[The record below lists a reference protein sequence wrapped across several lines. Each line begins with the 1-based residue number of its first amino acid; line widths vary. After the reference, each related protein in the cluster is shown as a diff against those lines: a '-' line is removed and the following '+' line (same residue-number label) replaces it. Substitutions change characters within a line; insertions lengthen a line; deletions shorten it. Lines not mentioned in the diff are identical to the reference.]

1 MRIAVDA
8 MGGDHAPADVVL
20 GALEA
25 SRSFGIPVGLVGRPE
40 RIEPFLTQA
49 NTAGA
54 DYVVIEASEEIGPD
68 EKPAQ
73 AVRQKRLSSIVV
85 GVETVRLGQ
94 TDAFV
99 SAGNTGALMTASLLG
114 LGKIMRRP
122 ALGVVLPTL
131 SGKPLLLLDAG
142 ASVDARPE
150 DLLEYALAGSLY
162 AEQVLR
168 RREPTVAL
176 LNIGSEEGK
185 GNELVRTAYELLK
198 QAEVRFVGNIEG
210 RDLIAGTVDVV
221 VCDGFVG
228 NIALKVI
235 EGVGTGVFS
244 LLRDELGKGFQTRLG
259 GFLVHERMRSVARR
273 LDYATY
279 GGAPLFGVR
288 GPVIKCHGSS
298 RALAVRN
305 GVRVA
310 HDYVACGAVHSM
322 EDALRR
328 EGGA

>member
-8 MGGDHAPADVVL
+8 MGGDHAPGDVVL

-25 SRSFGIPVGLVGRPE
+25 SRTFGIPVGLVGKGD

-54 DYVVIEASEEIGPD
+54 DFVLIEAPEEIGPH

-85 GVETVRLGQ
+85 GVESVRQGQ
-94 TDAFV
+94 ADAFV

-114 LGKIMRRP
+114 LGKMMRRP

-131 SGKPLLLLDAG
+131 SGNPLLLLDAG

-150 DLLEYALAGSLY
+150 DLVEYALAGSLY
-162 AEQVLR
+162 AEQVLHR
-168 RREPTVAL
+168 PQPSVAL
-176 LNIGSEEGK
+176 LNIGVEEGK
-185 GNELVRTAYELLK
+185 GNEMVRGAYDLLK
-198 QAEVRFVGNIEG
+198 QQPLNFTGNIEG
-210 RDLIAGTVDVV
+210 RDLIAGNVDVV

-244 LLRDELGKGFQTRLG
+244 LLREELAKGFQTRLG
-259 GFLVHERMRSVARR
+259 GLLVHERMRSVARR

-298 RALAVRN
+298 RSLAVRN

-328 EGGA
+328 EGES

>member
-8 MGGDHAPADVVL
+8 MGGDHAPADVVI

-25 SRSFGIPVGLVGRPE
+25 SRSFGIPVGLVGREE
-40 RIEPFLTQA
+40 RIAPFLTQE

-54 DYVVIEASEEIGPD
+54 DYVLIEAPEEIGPH

-73 AVRQKRLSSIVV
+73 AVRQKRLSSIVI
-85 GVETVRLGQ
+85 GVESVRQGQ

-99 SAGNTGALMTASLLG
+99 SAGNTGALMTASLLS

-122 ALGVVLPTL
+122 ALGVVLPTI
-131 SGKPLLLLDAG
+131 SGQPLLLLDAG

-150 DLLEYALAGSLY
+150 DLVEYALAGSLY
-162 AEQVLR
+162 SEQVLQR
-168 RREPTVAL
+168 SEPSVAL
-176 LNIGSEEGK
+176 LNIGVEEGK
-185 GNELVRTAYELLK
+185 GNEMVRGAYDLLK
-198 QAEVRFVGNIEG
+198 QQPLRFIGNIEG

-235 EGVGTGVFS
+235 EGVGSGVFS
-244 LLRDELGKGFQTRLG
+244 LLRDELAKGFQTRLG
-259 GFLVHERMRSVARR
+259 GFLVHERVRSVAKR

>member
-25 SRSFGIPVGLVGRPE
+25 SRSYGIPVCLVGREE
-40 RIEPFLTQA
+40 RIAPFLTQE
-49 NTAGA
+49 NIQGA
-54 DYVVIEASEEIGPD
+54 DFVVMAAPEEIGAH

-85 GVETVRLGQ
+85 GVESVRLGQ
-94 TDAFV
+94 ADAFV

-114 LGKIMRRP
+114 LGKMMRRP

-131 SGKPLLLLDAG
+131 SGAPLLLLDAG

-150 DLLEYALAGSLY
+150 DLVEYAVAGSLY

-168 RREPTVAL
+168 RPRPSVAL
-176 LNIGSEEGK
+176 LNIGAEESK
-185 GNELVRTAYELLK
+185 GNELVRAAYDLLK
-198 QAEVRFVGNIEG
+198 GQPLNFVGNIEG

-235 EGVGTGVFS
+235 EGVGSGVFS
-244 LLRDELGKGFQTRLG
+244 LLREELAKGFQTRLG
-259 GFLVHERMRSVARR
+259 GLLVHERMRAVAKR

-328 EGGA
+328 EGEA

>member
-25 SRSFGIPVGLVGRPE
+25 SRSFGIPVGLVGRAE
-40 RIEPFLTQA
+40 RIAPFLTQA

-54 DYVVIEASEEIGPD
+54 DYVVIEATEEIGAD

-85 GVETVRLGQ
+85 GVESVRQG
-94 TDAFV
+94 TADAFV

-114 LGKIMRRP
+114 LGKMMRRP
-122 ALGVVLPTL
+122 ALGVVLPTI
-131 SGKPLLLLDAG
+131 SGQPLLLLDAG
-142 ASVDARPE
+142 ASMDARAE
-150 DLLEYALAGSLY
+150 DLVEYALAGSLY

-168 RREPTVAL
+168 RPRPTVAL
-176 LNIGSEEGK
+176 LNIGVEEGK
-185 GNELVRTAYELLK
+185 GNELVRGAYDLLRQ
-198 QAEVRFVGNIEG
+198 QALNFVGNIEG

-235 EGVGTGVFS
+235 EGVGAGVFS
-244 LLRDELGKGFQTRLG
+244 LLHEELGKGFQTRLG
-259 GFLVHERMRSVARR
+259 GFLVHERMRTVARR

-310 HDYVACGAVHSM
+310 HDYAACGAVHSM

>member
-8 MGGDHAPADVVL
+8 MGGDHAPAEIVR

-25 SRSFGIPVGLVGRPE
+25 SREHGIPIALIGRETEIAPL
-40 RIEPFLTQA
+40 LTPAATQ
-49 NTAGA
+49 GA
-54 DYVVIEASEEIGPD
+54 DYALVDALEAIGPD

-73 AVRQKRLSSIVV
+73 AVRQKRQSSIVL
-85 GVETVRLGQ
+85 GIEQVREGRC
-94 TDAFV
+94 DAFV

-122 ALGVVLPTL
+122 ALGAVLPTFARR
-131 SGKPLLLLDAG
+131 PVLLLDAG

-150 DLLEYALAGSLY
+150 DLVEYAVVGSLY
-162 AEQVLR
+162 AEHVLHL
-168 RREPTVAL
+168 PDPAVAL
-176 LNIGSEEGK
+176 LNIGLEESK
-185 GNELVRTAYELLK
+185 GNELVRAAYQRLQNLPI
-198 QAEVRFVGNIEG
+198 RFVGNIEG
-210 RDLIAGTVDVV
+210 REVLSGDVQV
-221 VCDGFVG
+221 IVSDGFAG
-228 NIALKVI
+228 NVMLKTI
-235 EGVGTGVFS
+235 EGFGIGIFA
-244 LLRDELGKGFQTRLG
+244 LLRDELARGFQTKLG
-259 GFLVHERMRSVARR
+259 GLLVRERLREVGKT

-310 HDYVACGAVHSM
+310 SEYVACGAVRRM
-322 EDALRR
+322 EGALQQEGDA
-328 EGGA
+328 

>member
-1 MRIAVDA
+1 MRIAVDV

-25 SRSFGIPVGLVGRPE
+25 SRSFGIPVGLVGRAE
-40 RIEPFLTQA
+40 RIAPFLTQA

-54 DYVVIEASEEIGPD
+54 DFVVIEATEEIGPH

-73 AVRQKRLSSIVV
+73 AVRQKRRSSIVV
-85 GVETVRLGQ
+85 GVESVRQGQ

-114 LGKIMRRP
+114 LGKMMRRP

-131 SGKPLLLLDAG
+131 SGRPLLLLDAG
-142 ASVDARPE
+142 ASVDARAE
-150 DLLEYALAGSLY
+150 DLVEYALAGSLY

-168 RREPTVAL
+168 RPQPSVAL
-176 LNIGSEEGK
+176 LNIGTEEGK
-185 GNELVRTAYELLK
+185 GNELVRGAYDLLK
-198 QAEVRFVGNIEG
+198 QQPLHFVGNIEG
-210 RDLIAGTVDVV
+210 RDLIAGSVDVV

-259 GFLVHERMRSVARR
+259 GFLVHERMRAVAKR